1 MLGSSNPC
9 LDIPNEINKMNTD
22 CNLLLNIIKQYKI
35 VKNTNILD
43 IGCGN
48 GFYVFGLA
56 DYINSICGLDPS
68 NSMLESAKKNQK
80 YFKKENIKFLKG
92 SIENN
97 SLKEKFDIVIFSYSL
112 HFTNDSYKSLLL
124 ARDYL
129 TSDGLLIIIEPTK
142 EYVSNK
148 LTIGHKDYD
157 KEYYDLKQQFL
168 KKSKNDIYLFAKNH
182 ELIYYNYN
190 DKHFISIIKVLTNN

>member
-56 DYINSICGLDPS
+56 DYIKSICGLDPS

-80 YFKKENIKFLKG
+80 YFNQ
-92 SIENN
+92 
-97 SLKEKFDIVIFSYSL
+97 
-112 HFTNDSYKSLLL
+112 
-124 ARDYL
+124 R
-129 TSDGLLIIIEPTK
+129 
-142 EYVSNK
+142 
-148 LTIGHKDYD
+148 
-157 KEYYDLKQQFL
+157 
-168 KKSKNDIYLFAKNH
+168 
-182 ELIYYNYN
+182 
-190 DKHFISIIKVLTNN
+190 